1 MIPYCSRVRYGLMLD
16 TAGPLDD
23 VAARLRK
30 HADAG
35 FASAW
40 VAQVFGY
47 DALTLLAVLGRE
59 VPDIELATGVV
70 PTYPRHPMML
80 AAQALTTQE
89 ACGGRLVLGIGL
101 SHQIVIEG
109 MFGYSYDRP
118 ARHMR
123 EYLSVLLP
131 LLRGEQV
138 SFQGET
144 LKTMTIAPLDV
155 KGVVPPPVLLAA
167 LAPTM
172 LKLAGSL
179 ADGTVTWM
187 TGPATVADHI
197 VPAITKAAEAAGRGR
212 PRVAVGLP
220 VCITHEP
227 DEARER
233 ATRTYVVYGQ
243 LPSYRAM
250 LDREGAG
257 GPQDVAIVGD
267 EDEVVAQI
275 GRIADGGATDFMGA
289 LFGTPAERERTSGVL
304 ASLSR
309 AATHA

>member
-1 MIPYCSRVRYGLMLD
+1 VRYGLMLD
-16 TAGPLDD
+16 TSGPLDT
-23 VAARLRK
+23 VTANVRK
-30 HADAG
+30 LADAG

-47 DALTLLAVLGRE
+47 DALTLLAVAGRD
-59 VPDIELATGVV
+59 VPGIELATGVV
-70 PTYPRHPMML
+70 PTYPRHPLVL
-80 AAQALTTQE
+80 ASQALTTQA

-101 SHQIVIEG
+101 SHRVVIEG
-109 MFGYSYDRP
+109 MFGYSYERP

-138 SFQGET
+138 SFAGET
-144 LKTMTIAPLDV
+144 LKTMTLAPLDV
-155 KGVVPPPVLLAA
+155 KGVAPPPVLLAA

-172 LKLAGSL
+172 LQLAGSL

-197 VPAITKAAEAAGRGR
+197 VPSITKAAEAAGRDR
-212 PRVAVGLP
+212 PRVVVGLP
-220 VCITHEP
+220 VCITNAP
-227 DEARER
+227 DEARDR
-233 ATRTYVVYGQ
+233 AGRAFVVYGQ

-267 EDEVVAQI
+267 ETEVVGQI
-275 GRIADGGATDFMGA
+275 GRIADGGATDFMGS
-289 LFGTPAERERTSGVL
+289 LFGTPEERARTSDVL